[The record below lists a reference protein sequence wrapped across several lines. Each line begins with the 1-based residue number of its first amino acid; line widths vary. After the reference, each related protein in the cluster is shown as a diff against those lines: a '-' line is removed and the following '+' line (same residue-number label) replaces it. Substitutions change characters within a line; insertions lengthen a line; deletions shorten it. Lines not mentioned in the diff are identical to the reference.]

1 MSLSK
6 MDLSVLTVVIVILAL
21 STLTILAT
29 GIFLMAT
36 GGKANAKYNNKL
48 MTLRVVAQ
56 GATIIS
62 LILLYILY

>member
-1 MSLSK
+1 